1 MSRGPHTLR
10 GAAIPSSLARG
21 RILLVLPGKEPC
33 LKEGALLLLSVC
45 YCDAA
50 PGCRAAGDVSARLA
64 GLAGSQGAV
73 VGV

>member
-1 MSRGPHTLR
+1 M
-10 GAAIPSSLARG
+10 
-21 RILLVLPGKEPC
+21 LPGKEPC